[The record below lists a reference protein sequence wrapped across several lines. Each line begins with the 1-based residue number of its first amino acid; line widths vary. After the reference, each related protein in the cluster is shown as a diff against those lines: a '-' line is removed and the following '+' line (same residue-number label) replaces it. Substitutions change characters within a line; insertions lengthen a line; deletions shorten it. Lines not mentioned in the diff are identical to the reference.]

1 MDQYVIHNMVEY
13 IDSRDEFPFD
23 CIDVEESV
31 EDVLEFFGL
40 HPELSQKER
49 DDVKRQLLQKALA
62 GELAEMSRL
71 VELETDCHLSR
82 IMQRLHPYRYRP
94 EKDRLISLAEF
105 VDQMH
110 Q

>member
-23 CIDVEESV
+23 CVDVEESI
-31 EDVLEFFGL
+31 EDVLAFFGL
-40 HPELSQKER
+40 SPELSHEER
-49 DDVKRQLLQKALA
+49 QEVKRQLLQKALA

-71 VELETDCHLSR
+71 VELGTDCHLSR
-82 IMQRLHPYRYRP
+82 ILQRLHPYRYRP
-94 EKDRLISLAEF
+94 EKNRSISPAEF
-105 VDQMH
+105 VEKMH